1 MAAGIGSR
9 YGGLKQIDP
18 IGPTGE
24 IIIDYSL
31 HDAIQAGFGRVVFVI
46 KKELE
51 EVFRERIGRQVE
63 GRIDTRYA
71 FQELTDLPE
80 GFEVPEGRTKP
91 WGTGH
96 AVLAAREHIDA
107 PFAVING
114 DDFYGRGAFQAI
126 ADFLRG
132 AADGAGLSP
141 FAMVGYPVEN
151 TLTDHG
157 HVARGVC
164 SVDATGKLVDIVE
177 RTRIERRDGGIAFT
191 EDGQTWQPIAEG
203 TPVSM
208 NMWGFTPALMQALE
222 ARFPAFL
229 EGAAG
234 NLKAEYFLPSVVD
247 AMVKEGRAT
256 VDVLPVR
263 ERWFGV
269 TYQED
274 KPIVKAAIGK
284 LVEAGTYPSPLWTLA

>member
-9 YGGLKQIDP
+9 YGGLKQVDP

-51 EVFRERIGRQVE
+51 EVFRDRIGRQVE

-71 FQELTDLPE
+71 FQELSDLPE
-80 GFEVPEGRTKP
+80 GFAVPEGRTKP

-132 AADGAGLSP
+132 ATDAAGVSP

-177 RTRIERRDGGIAFT
+177 RTRIERREGGIAFT
-191 EDGQTWQPIAEG
+191 EDGETWQPIAEG

-229 EGAAG
+229 KGAEG

-247 AMVKEGRAT
+247 AMVKEGKAT

-274 KPIVKAAIGK
+274 KPIVKAAIGT
-284 LVEAGTYPSPLWTLA
+284 LVDS